1 MLIQKINSLSK
12 SWAIP
17 FQIAKKKMVLGVEC
31 FETAK
36 NTAVDFIHIL
46 AAV

>member
-1 MLIQKINSLSK
+1 MLIQNIKSLSK

-17 FQIAKKKMVLGVEC
+17 FQIAKKMVLGVEC

-36 NTAVDFIHIL
+36 TTAVDFIHIL